1 MKRKLCVTT
10 LIMCILCLF
19 QLNAQTPREK
29 TIGTNGG
36 TSTVLPMATNQT
48 SSHSQ
53 QIYTATELEIP
64 KGSKITSL
72 SFYVSSVPKNDK
84 NNATCNNITVSL
96 KNTPSESF
104 ANNAFESTSGSSTAT
119 MPNGKFSAGW
129 VTFNTDFTYEGQSLL
144 VDFQGTV
151 ADTKN
156 ITAVTFVR
164 NTSGVAINTSG
175 ALNYNN
181 QIKLTYI
188 EYPPVTP
195 EGLTATATG
204 TSSIALS
211 WNSVENAT
219 SYKVYQD
226 GNAIATVTTTSYNVD
241 GLDEG
246 TYYCFTV
253 AAVNSVGESAKSGS
267 ACATTWLP
275 QPPTVPTNLLA
286 TPGGESVSLTWEAA
300 ERATSYRVYNGNTL
314 VAENV
319 QGTSYVVTGLTAGVE
334 YCYTV
339 TAVNK
344 GGESAKSEEACA
356 TAQEVQKYRIRVSTS
371 SHAKYGYYLNIDP
384 NNTSTNS
391 STVGVST
398 ESDANSQIFILEEA
412 GNGNKY
418 IRNVD
423 GYYIKCHNYDYV
435 YISNTEKTPLALQY
449 TDQNNFYIRDYDK
462 NGTNLASQNYFYVN
476 GSVYCMGSPTGGS
489 YKDYVVTWTLELVTT
504 APSAPVL
511 TATAISYD
519 RISLSW
525 NDVTGAVKYN
535 VYDANGSLVDEITET
550 SYVVTGLNPETNYCY
565 TVTAV
570 NDKGEESDKSKSACA
585 TTEAAPAFPA
595 PTNLQATVTN
605 GTTIT
610 LTWNK
615 VVGAVK
621 YNIYIGANVVE
632 ATNPTYTFVAN
643 ANTRY
648 CFAVT
653 AVDSEGTES
662 AKTEDVCL
670 ATIPTAPGN
679 LQATAGGKSVSLS
692 WYSVGVAESYNI
704 YKGGEFFTNVQG
716 TSYTVKDLKVGEEY
730 CYTVTAKNTAG
741 ESVHSNEA
749 CATPTALEDETITI
763 GNGGAGSSTYFPIW
777 TEKSY
782 SYSQQFYT
790 KEDVNPNGKYN
801 GEVAI
806 TSISFYVTEM
816 STDMPTRKL
825 RIYLSN
831 ETEDVTFVK
840 VSETYS
846 NHPLKNLTGLVFEG
860 DVTFAQGWVKIN
872 FTTPF
877 QYTGNGLLV
886 TVMNDTGAIGSSSNT
901 ILFRNHST
909 EYVSR
914 TIYGEDSGE
923 IDPTKSRTG
932 TGQEYR
938 NNIQLTF
945 NSGVVFPVV
954 GAPQNLTATA
964 ANDTEID
971 LSWDPAQNA
980 TNYNIYFREDGDSE
994 FRYLTNVTGLSYRAE
1009 GLLMA
1014 TEYCFIVTGA
1024 NGTVESPDSNMACA
1038 TTEDTDGCT
1047 VVFTLTDASK
1057 VYPEY
1062 GMYGG
1067 WGECYLEVQWNADGS
1082 LVSKKITLVDATL
1095 GTTNL
1100 EIPSGSTIKI
1110 TYNNKG
1116 TSGAYKNYG
1125 FTVAYQGSDDVLL
1138 AKSGT
1143 ALEET
1148 SWNDISIDCS
1158 LEFITKGD
1166 WDVPSNWNQGRVPNE
1181 GEFVLISADAE
1192 INRDVTVKAVT
1203 INTATDKVGSITLNA
1218 NNSLT
1223 VTGDFK
1229 NADANAF
1236 VIKDGAQVIQ
1246 NNDDVMA
1253 TFEMIVK
1260 APEGE
1265 LEEFNK
1271 TGWQFIASPMKN
1283 ALTANFETEGV
1294 GYDLFKYDGDVAT
1307 TEDLEWI
1314 NYKGHAD
1321 FETEFQQGHG
1331 YMASYHT
1338 EGIAEFQGLLNYES
1352 TYRFSDHLKY
1362 HGDDD
1367 KAQIDNFY
1375 LLGNPFTFDMDWNK
1389 ISATNLATGYAVIT
1403 TDGNWSY
1410 ATGGK
1415 IKAGD
1420 GFFVKVTAEDPILN
1434 YNVATATRSRSAD
1447 NDSRFINIIASSKTG
1462 KDNVIINFANDG
1474 EGFDKLENF
1483 NNSIA
1488 EIYVK
1493 ENDRRYGILNYDEN
1507 VEEVELYFNAHK
1519 MGEYTINAISNAD
1532 YASVVLVDRLT
1543 GNETNLLDKS
1553 YTFKA
1558 MTNDNHDRFVLKLS
1572 NEVMEDDSFVYRS
1585 GDELIIK
1592 AEGNVQVLDIMGR
1605 VVYNGTIVNDN
1616 HRIDVSAFNSA
1627 AYIIRVVNANEVK
1640 TQKVVIW

>member
-10 LIMCILCLF
+10 LIMCILCGL
-19 QLNAQTPREK
+19 
-29 TIGTNGG
+29 
-36 TSTVLPMATNQT
+36 
-48 SSHSQ
+48 SS
-53 QIYTATELEIP
+53 
-64 KGSKITSL
+64 
-72 SFYVSSVPKNDK
+72 
-84 NNATCNNITVSL
+84 SL
-96 KNTPSESF
+96 KAQQPVEGLKYRIKV
-104 ANNAFESTSGSSTAT
+104 TSGNYAGQYLTINSYESPTDETAVGVSAKKESNDQIFVLEVQSTAT
-119 MPNGKFSAGW
+119 WGDRICYIRNADGYYIKCVNANVFAYSKEDKTRLLLYDVDGVSASVEFTIRNDEITGNTKYGFYEDGGK
-129 VTFNTDFTYEGQSLL
+129 VKL
-144 VDFQGTV
+144 
-151 ADTKN
+151 
-156 ITAVTFVR
+156 
-164 NTSGVAINTSG
+164 NTSSTNW
-175 ALNYNN
+175 
-181 QIKLTYI
+181 IKWTLEEVVSTA
-188 EYPPVTP
+188 PAAP
-195 EGLTATATG
+195 ELTATAT
-204 TSSIALS
+204 SYDRISLS
-211 WNSVENAT
+211 W
-219 SYKVYQD
+219 D
-226 GNAIATVTTTSYNVD
+226 PVD
-241 GLDEG
+241 GAIK
-246 TYYCFTV
+246 Y
-253 AAVNSVGESAKSGS
+253 N
-267 ACATTWLP
+267 
-275 QPPTVPTNLLA
+275 
-286 TPGGESVSLTWEAA
+286 
-300 ERATSYRVYNGNTL
+300 VYNGNTL

-319 QGTSYVVTGLTAGVE
+319 QG
-334 YCYTV
+334 
-339 TAVNK
+339 
-344 GGESAKSEEACA
+344 
-356 TAQEVQKYRIRVSTS
+356 
-371 SHAKYGYYLNIDP
+371 
-384 NNTSTNS
+384 
-391 STVGVST
+391 
-398 ESDANSQIFILEEA
+398 
-412 GNGNKY
+412 
-418 IRNVD
+418 
-423 GYYIKCHNYDYV
+423 
-435 YISNTEKTPLALQY
+435 
-449 TDQNNFYIRDYDK
+449 
-462 NGTNLASQNYFYVN
+462 
-476 GSVYCMGSPTGGS
+476 
-489 YKDYVVTWTLELVTT
+489 
-504 APSAPVL
+504 
-511 TATAISYD
+511 
-519 RISLSW
+519 
-525 NDVTGAVKYN
+525 
-535 VYDANGSLVDEITET
+535 T

-570 NDKGEESDKSKSACA
+570 NDKGEESEHSNEACDK
-585 TTEAAPAFPA
+585 TEAAPAFPA
-595 PTNLQATVTN
+595 PTNLQAEVTN

-610 LTWNK
+610 LTWDA
-615 VVGAVK
+615 VAVAVK

-716 TSYTVKDLKVGEEY
+716 TSYTVKDLTVGEEY

-741 ESVHSNEA
+741 ESVHSNEV
-749 CATPTALEDETITI
+749 CATPTALSDVTVEI
-763 GNGGAGSSTYFPIW
+763 GNGDGGSGSYIPVYTAQP
-777 TEKSY
+777 Y
-782 SYSQQFYT
+782 SYSQQFYA
-790 KEDVNPNGKYN
+790 KSEINAAAGDAV
-801 GEVAI
+801 
-806 TSISFYVTEM
+806 TSIAFRVAEKGM

-825 RIYLSN
+825 RVYLSN
-831 ETEDVTFVK
+831 IEDNSFEFELVGGV
-840 VSETYS
+840 VPNY
-846 NHPLKNLTGLVFEG
+846 PLRNLTGLVFEG
-860 DVTFAQGWVKIN
+860 DVTFAEGWVKIE

-877 QYTGNGLLV
+877 QYTGNGILL
-886 TVMNDTGAIGSSSNT
+886 TVMNDTGAIGSSNI
-901 ILFRNHST
+901 ILFTQHST
-909 EYVSR
+909 SPKYLSV
-914 TIYGEDSGE
+914 YGYDSKKINPVE
-923 IDPTKSRTG
+923 SRTG
-932 TGQEYR
+932 TRQLYR
-938 NNIQLTF
+938 NDIQFTF
-945 NSGVVFPVV
+945 NSSVAFPTLP
-954 GAPQNLTATA
+954 APENLTATA

-971 LSWDPAQNA
+971 LSWDPSHGA
-980 TNYNIYFREDGDSE
+980 TNYNIYYREEGTQD
-994 FRYLTNVTGLSYRAE
+994 FKYLANVTGLSYRAK

-1014 TEYCFIVTGA
+1014 HEYCFIVTGA
-1024 NGTVESPDSNMACA
+1024 NGTVESPDSNVACA

-1143 ALEET
+1143 ALEGT
-1148 SWNDISIDCS
+1148 SWNISIDCS
-1158 LEFITKGD
+1158 LEFIHNGD
-1166 WDVPSNWNQGRVPNE
+1166 WDVPSNWNQNRVPNE

-1192 INRDVTVKAVT
+1192 INRDVTVKAMT
-1203 INTATDKVGSITLNA
+1203 INDAINKVGSITLNA

-1229 NADANAF
+1229 NADASKF
-1236 VIKDGAQVIQ
+1236 IIQDSAQVIQ

-1253 TFEMIVK
+1253 TFKMIVK
-1260 APEGE
+1260 APVGE

-1314 NYKGHAD
+1314 NYKGHSD

-1362 HGDDD
+1362 HGDDS

-1410 ATGGK
+1410 ATSGK

-1434 YNVATATRSRSAD
+1434 YNVHVSNTRSVNAD
-1447 NDSRFINIIASSKTG
+1447 NESNFINIIASSKTG

-1532 YASVVLVDRLT
+1532 YASIVLVDRLT